1 MLCNAIKV
9 SLFNHDTDD
18 INSIVLTISQT
29 LHCSASYSLLPRN
42 NIMEFPDSVNAFN
55 GIFTGV
61 LILYDSLCLHCIDN
75 FFESG
80 NVGAYYVVALESV
93 FLSSIS
99 HIMADVNHDSLK
111 FLIYFFECPAQ
122 ALAVL

>member
-29 LHCSASYSLLPRN
+29 LHCSASYALLPRN

-55 GIFTGV
+55 GIFTDV

-99 HIMADVNHDSLK
+99 HIMADVNHDSHTPL
-111 FLIYFFECPAQ
+111 PS
-122 ALAVL
+122 